1 MGQPSVAACRE
12 SRRRIRSHRTLPTV
26 RVRPRMAA
34 QCARP
39 TWPINLLRSG
49 VGNRTDPD
57 TVTRR
62 EKDTAHESSSSC
74 RLIAVAASVG
84 MAAIS
89 SFVGVPSAAAVT
101 PTAPASTSNPIEH
114 VVVILEENHSFDNVL
129 GKFCTEVAS
138 GQIVRPGT
146 DTHCNGTARGHTS
159 TGQVVSLSSAADFV
173 PNLDHSV
180 AGQQRD
186 IAGGQMNGFSLDPYC
201 SNLANC
207 YSQFDPA
214 VWPLHNGELHS
225 QPFSIGHALH
235 RLRRNVRIQNVPVM
249 GWPHRLGLPR
259 PGRLP
264 RK

>member
-1 MGQPSVAACRE
+1 MSLRRVA
-12 SRRRIRSHRTLPTV
+12 
-26 RVRPRMAA
+26 
-34 QCARP
+34 
-39 TWPINLLRSG
+39 G
-49 VGNRTDPD
+49 
-57 TVTRR
+57 
-62 EKDTAHESSSSC
+62 
-74 RLIAVAASVG
+74 LIAVAASVG

-101 PTAPASTSNPIEH
+101 PAAPASTSNPIEH

-207 YSQFDPA
+207 YSQFDPLSG
-214 VWPLHNGELHS
+214 PCTTGSCIPNLS
-225 QPFSIGHALH
+225 ALATH
-235 RLRRNVRIQNVPVM
+235 YTVSDTTFESRHVPVM